1 MGVNRSGYYKWRQR
15 KGKMNRY
22 ERDRVE
28 LTRLL
33 QAAHEKHPSHG
44 YHRLAH
50 DVFLETGWVFS
61 HNLAHKCCKAAG
73 IRSKARKGRYKQPG
87 EESVL
92 FPNLVRGHWNAAAP
106 LQLVVSD
113 MTTLKVGTTYWEW
126 TILLDT
132 FNNEILAHCVTSQR
146 GSNKPY
152 YHCLEQLK
160 KRMDKREEQTSQ
172 VVFHT
177 DQGAVYSSRAFCQAH
192 HDYNI
197 LRSMS
202 RGGTPTDNPIIEA
215 LNGWMKEELY
225 LDFDLAHSHDVP
237 ALLDAYVYFFN
248 NHRPAAALGYKSPV
262 QFKTERGF

>member
-15 KGKMNRY
+15 QGKMNRY

-50 DVFLETGWVFS
+50 DVFLKTGWVFS

-73 IRSKARKGRYKQPG
+73 IHSRAQKGRYRRTG
-87 EESVL
+87 EESIL
-92 FPNLVRGHWNAAAP
+92 FPNQVRGHWNAAAP

-113 MTTLKVGTTYWEW
+113 MTMLKVGTTYWEW

-132 FNNEILAHCVTSQR
+132 FNNEILAHSVTSQR
-146 GSNKPY
+146 GSNQPY

-160 KRMDKREEQTSQ
+160 KRMGKREEQTSL

-192 HDYNI
+192 HN
-197 LRSMS
+197 
-202 RGGTPTDNPIIEA
+202 DN
-215 LNGWMKEELY
+215 
-225 LDFDLAHSHDVP
+225 
-237 ALLDAYVYFFN
+237 YFVLCREGE
-248 NHRPAAALGYKSPV
+248 RPRTIPL
-262 QFKTERGF
+262 